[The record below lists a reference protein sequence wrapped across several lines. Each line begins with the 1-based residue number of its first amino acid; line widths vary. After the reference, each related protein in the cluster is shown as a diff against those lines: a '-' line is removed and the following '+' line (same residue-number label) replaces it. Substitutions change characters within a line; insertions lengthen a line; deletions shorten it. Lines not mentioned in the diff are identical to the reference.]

1 MTPAEWD
8 NLSKAIDFLV
18 EPTGSMKTV
27 IARSDLYSAVIN
39 YAWDTPLW
47 RPQPCYSRNASR
59 LREKAVLSILREKG
73 LVLGREKAL
82 RRIRR
87 KNTRVFLGL
96 RLFG

>member
-1 MTPAEWD
+1 MTPAEWE
-8 NLSKAIDFLV
+8 NLGRAVDFLV
-18 EPTGSMKTV
+18 ERTGSMTSA

-47 RPQPCYSRNASR
+47 VLQPRYSRNASR
-59 LREKAVLSILREKG
+59 LREKAVLTLLREKG

-82 RRIRR
+82 RRIRG

-96 RLFG
+96 RLRD

>member
-1 MTPAEWD
+1 
-8 NLSKAIDFLV
+8 
-18 EPTGSMKTV
+18 MKTV
-27 IARSDLYSAVIN
+27 IARSDLYSTVIN

-47 RPQPCYSRNASR
+47 VPQSRYSRNASR

-96 RLFG
+96 QLRE

>member
-1 MTPAEWD
+1 MTPAEWE
-8 NLSKAIDFLV
+8 NLHRAVDFLV

-59 LREKAVLSILREKG
+59 LREKG
-73 LVLGREKAL
+73 LVLGSEKAL
-82 RRIRR
+82 RRIRG
-87 KNTRVFLGL
+87 KNTRVFIGL
-96 RLFG
+96 RLAD